1 MEQTL
6 RFAFGIDVKS
16 AGLQRDLGFRNSGD
30 GGATGELCRCGEGWL
45 KQAWRSQ
52 NLKKREKVGLNRPGP
67 PKTSKG
73 WLKQAR
79 RWPGGPKTSKNV
91 KRLA

>member
-30 GGATGELCRCGEGWL
+30 GGA
-45 KQAWRSQ
+45 SFVDV
-52 NLKKREKVGLNRPGP
+52 EKVGLNRPGGP
-67 PKTSKG
+67 QTSKTRKG
-73 WLKQAR
+73 WLKQA
-79 RWPGGPKTSKNV
+79 WKGQD
-91 KRLA
+91 LE

>member
-30 GGATGELCRCGEGWL
+30 GGA
-45 KQAWRSQ
+45 SFVDV
-52 NLKKREKVGLNRPGP
+52 EKVGLNRPG
-67 PKTSKG
+67 
-73 WLKQAR
+73 
-79 RWPGGPKTSKNV
+79 GPKTSN
-91 KRLA
+91 RLA